1 MKGLNNCVGV
11 LSLEKTSLSKQVAE
25 LEVDLVTVNTMK
37 GELESGISWILS
49 DGLNRFVDRLI
60 ECP

>member
-1 MKGLNNCVGV
+1 M
-11 LSLEKTSLSKQVAE
+11 AE

-37 GELESGISWILS
+37 GELESDISWILS